1 MTERKKKIVFL
12 SGTRADYGK
21 LKPLINAASDNTQYD
36 VHVFVTGMHMLEKYG
51 GTARE
56 ILREVWNVYMYNNQ
70 AFGSRMDIVLS
81 NTIYGFS
88 HYISEIKPD
97 LIIIH
102 GDRVEALAGAI
113 VGSFNNIMVAHIE
126 GGELSGTIDELIR
139 HSVTKLAHIHFV
151 ANDEAKKRLIQ
162 MGEVEESIFCI
173 GSSDIDTMFSQDLP
187 SSEDVFRYYEI
198 DFNEYAVLLYHPVS
212 NEIDKMGF
220 LVKEVVDAVIES
232 SMHYIVVYPN
242 NDPGSEI
249 IFNEYKRLESF
260 KDFRV
265 FPSISF
271 EKFLVLMKNCK
282 FIIGNSS
289 AGIREAPIYS
299 IPTINLGTRQHNR
312 FRHES
317 IFNVEEKKDA
327 ILKSIDHIMGN
338 SFKFT
343 PSYFF
348 GDGKCVPRFIDAL
361 GKKGFWETSTQ
372 KQFIDL

>member
-1 MTERKKKIVFL
+1 MSEQKKIVFL

-21 LKPLINAASDNTQYD
+21 LRPLIKAASDDERYD

-56 ILREVWNVYMYNNQ
+56 VLKDVWNVYLYNNQ

-88 HYISEIKPD
+88 HYVSETNPD

-113 VGSFNNIMVAHIE
+113 VGSFNNIKVAHIE

-151 ANDEAKKRLIQ
+151 ANDKAKKRLIQ
-162 MGEVEESIFCI
+162 MGELEHSIYVV
-173 GSSDIDTMFSQDLP
+173 GSPDIDIMFSDDLP
-187 SSEDVFRYYEI
+187 KKEEVFQYYEV
-198 DFNEYAVLLYHPVS
+198 DFKDYGILLYHPVTTELTGLRQS
-212 NEIDKMGF
+212 IRQI
-220 LVKEVVDAVIES
+220 VDAVMES
-232 SMHYIVVYPN
+232 GMNYIVVFPN

-249 IFNEYKRLESF
+249 IFQEYERL
-260 KDFRV
+260 KGLDNFRV
-265 FPSISF
+265 FPSIRF
-271 EKFLVLMKNCK
+271 EKFLVFMKNSR

-299 IPTINLGTRQHNR
+299 VPTINLGSRQNNR
-312 FRHES
+312 FEYES
-317 IFNVEEKKDA
+317 ILNVPEEKDA
-327 ILKSIDHIMGN
+327 ILNSIRDVMN
-338 SFKFT
+338 SSEKIL

-348 GDGKCVPRFIDAL
+348 GDGKCTPKFLKAL
-361 GKKGFWETSTQ
+361 ADSRLWSRSTQ

>member
-1 MTERKKKIVFL
+1 MTEGKKKIVFL

-21 LKPLINAASDNTQYD
+21 LKPLIKAASEDPRYD

-56 ILREVWNVYMYNNQ
+56 ILREVWNVYLYNNQ

-88 HYISEIKPD
+88 HYVSEIKPD
-97 LIIIH
+97 LIVIH
-102 GDRVEALAGAI
+102 GDRVEALGGAI

-126 GGELSGTIDELIR
+126 GGERSGTIDELTR

-151 ANDEAKKRLIQ
+151 ANEEAKKRLIQ
-162 MGEVEESIFCI
+162 MGELEDSIYMI
-173 GSSDIDTMFSQDLP
+173 GSPDIDTMFSDDLP
-187 SSEDVFRYYEI
+187 SREDVFKYYEI
-198 DFNEYAVLLYHPVS
+198 GFHEYAVLLYHPVS
-212 NEIDKMGF
+212 TQVDKMHSA
-220 LVKEVVDAVIES
+220 VKELVDALIES
-232 SMHYIVVYPN
+232 KLNYIVVYPN
-242 NDPGSEI
+242 NDPGSDI
-249 IFNEYKRLESF
+249 IFNEYKRLEGR
-260 KDFRV
+260 DNFRL
-265 FPSISF
+265 FPSIRF
-271 EKFLVLMKNCK
+271 EKFLVIMKNCK

-299 IPTINLGTRQHNR
+299 VPTINLGTRQHNR
-312 FRHES
+312 FHHES
-317 IFNVEEKKDA
+317 IFNIEEKKDA
-327 ILKSIDHIMGN
+327 ILESIAHIMGN
-338 SFKFT
+338 SFTFS

-361 GKKGFWETSTQ
+361 GNKGLWDTSTQ